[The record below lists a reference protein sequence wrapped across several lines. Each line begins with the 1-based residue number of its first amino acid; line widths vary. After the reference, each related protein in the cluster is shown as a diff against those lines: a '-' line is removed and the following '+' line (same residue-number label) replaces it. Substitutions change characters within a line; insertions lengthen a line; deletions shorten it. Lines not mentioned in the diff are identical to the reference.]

1 MHYDMTLYKRYE
13 IISMMQELLALLRQI
28 EDTEKLLEQLE
39 KDVVSHANELFAS
52 RLRLIALQQEYLHI
66 IEDMRS
72 NQL

>member
-1 MHYDMTLYKRYE
+1 
-13 IISMMQELLALLRQI
+13 MMQELLALLRQI

-52 RLRLIALQQEYLHI
+52 RMRLIALQQEYLHI

>member
-1 MHYDMTLYKRYE
+1 
-13 IISMMQELLALLRQI
+13 MMQELLALLRQI